1 MGNFADLYSDYL
13 ISSSSYTISTGMASF
28 LCIKHDKI
36 TIALSQGTYDSVFLL
51 KQSKVYVRE
60 LTQSKELITLSFD
73 DSIEEK
79 RYTDNS

>member
-36 TIALSQGTYDSVFLL
+36 TIALSQDTYDSVFFMETI
-51 KQSKVYVRE
+51 QSICSRIDTIQRINNLE
-60 LTQSKELITLSFD
+60 F
-73 DSIEEK
+73 
-79 RYTDNS
+79 